1 MYLNRDVPITESP
14 DGFYIQMNNVLF
26 FVDKETLSPLPV
38 CGKPNCKHHHEMDPR
53 KVVDC
58 DAYLDKVDACFLEY
72 LGGYLYV
79 TVPQKLCTTNSDIV
93 LMRMKPDG
101 TERKVIA
108 NLGPNVKECIIH
120 RGYIYYCDKVY
131 SEDMKSRHAIYR
143 RALEGGDPE
152 LLMAGSSKNGTFYS
166 LQAYGNYLYTIE
178 SGGSQLASDLR
189 CLNLLTGE
197 EMPMLEHPDD
207 VDEHPV
213 FFLNGRLTGGLWHA
227 RDQVSQNKPPY
238 YEYYQ
243 ADLDGKNQKT
253 IDFPIDHQGS
263 FYIVMADAE
272 NYWYLDHLHGGTQEL
287 PPFVLQKLDEKGN
300 TIASLPEYEG
310 LNPMFF
316 VPGGEQYAFL
326 IDYQDDSL
334 AILAVDKEE
343 KDGILSLHEFI
354 NVPYQELYKSIIFD
368 EDSEYKEIAD
378 RG

>member
-1 MYLNRDVPITESP
+1 
-14 DGFYIQMNNVLF
+14 
-26 FVDKETLSPLPV
+26 
-38 CGKPNCKHHHEMDPR
+38 
-53 KVVDC
+53 
-58 DAYLDKVDACFLEY
+58 
-72 LGGYLYV
+72 
-79 TVPQKLCTTNSDIV
+79 
-93 LMRMKPDG
+93 
-101 TERKVIA
+101 
-108 NLGPNVKECIIH
+108 
-120 RGYIYYCDKVY
+120 
-131 SEDMKSRHAIYR
+131 
-143 RALEGGDPE
+143 
-152 LLMAGSSKNGTFYS
+152 
-166 LQAYGNYLYTIE
+166 
-178 SGGSQLASDLR
+178 
-189 CLNLLTGE
+189 
-197 EMPMLEHPDD
+197 MLEHPDD